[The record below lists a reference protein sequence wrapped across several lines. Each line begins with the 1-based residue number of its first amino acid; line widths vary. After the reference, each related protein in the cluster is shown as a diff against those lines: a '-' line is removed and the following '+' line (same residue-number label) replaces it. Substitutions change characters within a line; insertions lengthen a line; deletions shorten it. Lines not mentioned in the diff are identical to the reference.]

1 MSVGGGGSS
10 QQQVAQ
16 LAAVMQGLLTHLH
29 GGGRGSG
36 GGRDGGKKDI
46 LYGKGF
52 EMMAKFGGGETEW
65 HEWSGD
71 FRTMVQTKS
80 EMAGEAMNYVKA
92 VGKSEK
98 DALSWMEVLRSLKDA
113 ADLDDED
120 AVTERFKD
128 LGKVAKELYRWLK
141 LTTEGEAK
149 LVVMAEEE
157 EGDGIKVWGQLHAK
171 YNKKTL
177 TRLMRL

>member
-1 MSVGGGGSS
+1 
-10 QQQVAQ
+10 
-16 LAAVMQGLLTHLH
+16 
-29 GGGRGSG
+29 
-36 GGRDGGKKDI
+36 
-46 LYGKGF
+46 
-52 EMMAKFGGGETEW
+52 MMAKFGGGEAEW

-80 EMAGEAMNYVKA
+80 EMTGEALNYVKA

-98 DALSWMEVLRSLKDA
+98 DALSWVEVLRGIKDA
-113 ADLDDED
+113 ADVDEED
-120 AVTERFKD
+120 EVLERFKS

-157 EGDGIKVWGQLHAK
+157 AGDG
-171 YNKKTL
+171 
-177 TRLMRL
+177 MRGTTKRQ